1 VILVYAKKH
10 TGLSSLDWDE
20 AVEEALCFGWI
31 DGVRLPIDEQHY
43 TLRFTPRKP
52 KSLWSRLNVE
62 RFARLRKAGKVHPA
76 GLAAWKRGQSDGQ
89 VHQAYAVRDRVPM
102 PPELRAEL
110 ARNTRARKAY
120 EAITP
125 GQKNSWCRWIVWA
138 KARETRVRRASE
150 TLRLI
155 LAGRIAG
162 ETDAQA
168 AKRGIP
174 SKAKILGL

>member
-1 VILVYAKKH
+1 
-10 TGLSSLDWDE
+10 
-20 AVEEALCFGWI
+20 
-31 DGVRLPIDEQHY
+31 
-43 TLRFTPRKP
+43 
-52 KSLWSRLNVE
+52 
-62 RFARLRKAGKVHPA
+62 
-76 GLAAWKRGQSDGQ
+76 
-89 VHQAYAVRDRVPM
+89 M